1 MLSCNNIKCPHHR
14 VRKDIDYSAMAGRT
28 AFNFGRMKLVSYGEC
43 KYSYC
48 RIRKGTVMKK

>member
-1 MLSCNNIKCPHHR
+1 MLPCNNIKCPHHR
-14 VRKDIDYSAMAGRT
+14 VRKDIDYIAMAGRT

-48 RIRKGTVMKK
+48 KMRQGR